1 MQVKLNENISNPQA
15 EKSEELVATANTS
28 TSKASKD
35 KSFSQDKIKPLDREY
50 SAKQVQAILR
60 ALTGNNEKIGL
71 ALLNYYSRTDLV
83 CPSGGTRQRGRS
95 KYSYADVVLL
105 TWLFRLKQQGLA
117 VNRFRRGIAYLRKRL
132 PKLHQSP
139 KDMLLITDGEQLF
152 LKHRIEDR
160 EGILEVL
167 TGHWAGQY
175 RWAYPIGSLIE
186 EVDLAIET
194 VSKKAA

>member
-1 MQVKLNENISNPQA
+1 MNTKPNKPVPTKSVS
-15 EKSEELVATANTS
+15 EKITALE
-28 TSKASKD
+28 KE
-35 KSFSQDKIKPLDREY
+35 F
-50 SAKQVQAILR
+50 SAKEVQAVLR
-60 ALTGNNEKIGL
+60 TLTGNTEKIGL

-83 CPSGGTRQRGRS
+83 GPSGGTRQRGRA

-105 TWLFRLKQQGLA
+105 SWLFRLKQQGLA

-132 PKLHQSP
+132 PKLHQNP

-160 EGILEVL
+160 DGILEVL
-167 TGHWAGQY
+167 TGQYAGQY

-186 EVDLAIET
+186 EVDQAIET
-194 VSKKAA
+194 TNLKKVA